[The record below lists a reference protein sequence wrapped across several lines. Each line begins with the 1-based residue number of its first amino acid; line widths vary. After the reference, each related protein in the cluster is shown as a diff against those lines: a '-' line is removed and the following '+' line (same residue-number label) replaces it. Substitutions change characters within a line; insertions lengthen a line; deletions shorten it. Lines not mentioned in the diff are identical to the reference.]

1 MKKRKYLTLF
11 IMHSIIY
18 RAYCYLDHQALEKQW
33 LANVLPANQ
42 NQPFLQSVHLPW
54 PPNGLEKVCTY
65 LFSYHYICI
74 ETCPLEYTLLRRS
87 KDLFTNGRN
96 TSPYF
101 IFFENLFGGGLHQEP
116 RAPGGVGGGRH
127 IVVTRF
133 FFRNA
138 KICQNN
144 HQKNYIFHPKLLE
157 KVKIISNQLLI
168 FQNDSSIQLALIS
181 YLKGMQD
188 CSLLSIVL
196 FKIYINQ
203 TLLKKGTLKM
213 KKSHFPVTVLKYPSY
228 SMVFL

>member
-1 MKKRKYLTLF
+1 M
-11 IMHSIIY
+11 
-18 RAYCYLDHQALEKQW
+18 YC
-33 LANVLPANQ
+33 
-42 NQPFLQSVHLPW
+42 QPI
-54 PPNGLEKVCTY
+54 K
-65 LFSYHYICI
+65 I
-74 ETCPLEYTLLRRS
+74 
-87 KDLFTNGRN
+87 
-96 TSPYF
+96 
-101 IFFENLFGGGLHQEP
+101 NLFCNQCIFLDLQMGWRRYVLIYFPTTIFVLRPARWNTLYLGGPRTSLQMDGTLHLISFFLKIFLEVGSI
-116 RAPGGVGGGRH
+116 RNHVHPGGWGGGGRH